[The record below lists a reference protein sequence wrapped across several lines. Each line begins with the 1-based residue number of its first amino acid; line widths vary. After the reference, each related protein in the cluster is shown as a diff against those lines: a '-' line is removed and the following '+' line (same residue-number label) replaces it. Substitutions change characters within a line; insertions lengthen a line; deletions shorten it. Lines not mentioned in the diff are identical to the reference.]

1 MASMAFFAQRGFDIA
16 AYALFERELV
26 LEAEIVGDRPLVWQ
40 SLFAILVLAPSAAF
54 GTLVLGG
61 LAVLRTGGF
70 GTHGAFVLSP
80 IPY

>member
-1 MASMAFFAQRGFDIA
+1 MASMAFSAQRGSDLA

-26 LEAEIVGDRPLVWQ
+26 LEAEIVGDRPLAWQ
-40 SLFAILVLAPSAAF
+40 SPVAILVLDPSAAF

-80 IPY
+80 IPH